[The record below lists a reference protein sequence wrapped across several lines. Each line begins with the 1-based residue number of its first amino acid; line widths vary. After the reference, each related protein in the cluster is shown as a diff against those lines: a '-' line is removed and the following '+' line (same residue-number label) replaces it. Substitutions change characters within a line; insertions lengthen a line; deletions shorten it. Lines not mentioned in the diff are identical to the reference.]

1 MEAQQLRAFVRGD
14 LAPTLDKL
22 FRRNLSLFVVVCSLL
37 GSFLLYGVVQAAS
50 GPDLGQR
57 GASSAQQ

>member
-14 LAPTLDKL
+14 LAPALDKL

-37 GSFLLYGVVQAAS
+37 GSFLLYGAVQAAS